1 MRPIS
6 LYLVLCVSVR
16 MLSVLTLYW
25 SLHAVGACAMSGSRA
40 IDPRALTELAR
51 CRTCVLLIL
60 ARPQAGTM
68 LFCWLKLEIMEEVCK
83 FWLEKCPSRGF

>member
-40 IDPRALTELAR
+40 IDPRAPTSWDNV
-51 CRTCVLLIL
+51 VLLAE
-60 ARPQAGTM
+60 ARNYGRS
-68 LFCWLKLEIMEEVCK
+68 L
-83 FWLEKCPSRGF
+83 